1 MEELLLKTKK
11 VADYIVDRFN
21 NDVGFNGLKMLK
33 EEISNGYLLK
43 LNIKKFYF
51 DVLLV
56 ADACPRK
63 DNFKLLFGTYS
74 IYYLGDTLSYER
86 YYIFVLKVFKHLLD
100 YQTKQVKV
108 FEYNFKELSALFE
121 EKICVLDLS
130 LNKGIVAKPVTAL

>member
-33 EEISNGYLLK
+33 EETSKGYLLK

-86 YYIFVLKVFKHLLD
+86 FYMFVLKVFKHLLD

>member
-1 MEELLLKTKK
+1 MEELLLKIKK

-33 EEISNGYLLK
+33 EETSKGYLLK

-86 YYIFVLKVFKHLLD
+86 YYMFVLKAFKHLLD

>member
-33 EEISNGYLLK
+33 EETSKGYLLK

-51 DVLLV
+51 GVLLV

-86 YYIFVLKVFKHLLD
+86 YYMFVLKVFKHLLD

-130 LNKGIVAKPVTAL
+130 LNKGIVAKLVTAL

>member
-33 EEISNGYLLK
+33 EETSKGYLLK

>member
-1 MEELLLKTKK
+1 MEELLLKIKK

-33 EEISNGYLLK
+33 EETSKGYLLK

-86 YYIFVLKVFKHLLD
+86 YYMFVLKVFKHLLD

>member
-33 EEISNGYLLK
+33 EETSKGYLLK

-63 DNFKLLFGTYS
+63 DNFKLL
-74 IYYLGDTLSYER
+74 L
-86 YYIFVLKVFKHLLD
+86 
-100 YQTKQVKV
+100 
-108 FEYNFKELSALFE
+108 
-121 EKICVLDLS
+121 
-130 LNKGIVAKPVTAL
+130 

>member
-33 EEISNGYLLK
+33 EETSKGYLLK

-86 YYIFVLKVFKHLLD
+86 YYMFVLKVFKHLLD

>member
-11 VADYIVDRFN
+11 VADYIVNRFN

-33 EEISNGYLLK
+33 EETSKGYLLK

-86 YYIFVLKVFKHLLD
+86 YYMFVLKVFKHLLD

>member
-33 EEISNGYLLK
+33 EETSKGYLLK

-86 YYIFVLKVFKHLLD
+86 YYMFVLKVFKHLLD
-100 YQTKQVKV
+100 YQTKQFKV

>member
-33 EEISNGYLLK
+33 EETSKGYLLK

-86 YYIFVLKVFKHLLD
+86 YYMFILKVFKHLLD

>member
-1 MEELLLKTKK
+1 MEELLIKTLK
-11 VADYIVDRFN
+11 VADYIVNRFN

-33 EEISNGYLLK
+33 EETSKGYLLK

-51 DVLLV
+51 DILLL

-86 YYIFVLKVFKHLLD
+86 YYMFVLKVFKHLLD

-121 EKICVLDLS
+121 EKICVLDLY

>member
-33 EEISNGYLLK
+33 EETSKGYLLK

-86 YYIFVLKVFKHLLD
+86 YYMFVLKVFKHLLD

-108 FEYNFKELSALFE
+108 FEYDFKELSALFE

>member
-1 MEELLLKTKK
+1 MEELLIKTLK
-11 VADYIVDRFN
+11 VADYIVNRFN

-33 EEISNGYLLK
+33 EETSKGYLLK

-51 DVLLV
+51 DILLV
-56 ADACPRK
+56 ADAFPRK

-86 YYIFVLKVFKHLLD
+86 YYMFVLKVFKHLLD

>member
-1 MEELLLKTKK
+1 MEELLIKTLK
-11 VADYIVDRFN
+11 VADYIVNRFN

-33 EEISNGYLLK
+33 EETSKGYLLK

-86 YYIFVLKVFKHLLD
+86 YYMFVLKVFKHLLD

>member
-33 EEISNGYLLK
+33 EETSKGYLLK

-86 YYIFVLKVFKHLLD
+86 YYMFVLKVFKHLLD

-130 LNKGIVAKPVTAL
+130 LNKGIVPKPVTAL

>member
-33 EEISNGYLLK
+33 EETSKGYLLK

-86 YYIFVLKVFKHLLD
+86 FYMFVLKVFKHLLD

-130 LNKGIVAKPVTAL
+130 LNKGIVAKPVTVL

>member
-33 EEISNGYLLK
+33 EETSKGYLLK

-86 YYIFVLKVFKHLLD
+86 YYMFVLKVFKHLLD
-100 YQTKQVKV
+100 YQSKRVKV

>member
-11 VADYIVDRFN
+11 VADYIVNRFN

-33 EEISNGYLLK
+33 EETSKGYLLK

-63 DNFKLLFGTYS
+63 DNFKLFFGTYS

-86 YYIFVLKVFKHLLD
+86 YYMFVLKVFKHLLD

-130 LNKGIVAKPVTAL
+130 LNKGIVAKPLTAL

>member
-1 MEELLLKTKK
+1 MENQLLYLSTEWNYQN
-11 VADYIVDRFN
+11 VYEF
-21 NDVGFNGLKMLK
+21 LK
-33 EEISNGYLLK
+33 EETSKGYLLK

-86 YYIFVLKVFKHLLD
+86 FYMFVLKVFKHLLD

-130 LNKGIVAKPVTAL
+130 LNKGIVAKPVTVL

>member
-33 EEISNGYLLK
+33 EETSKGYLLK
-43 LNIKKFYF
+43 LNIKNFYF

-86 YYIFVLKVFKHLLD
+86 YYMFVLKVFKHLLD
-100 YQTKQVKV
+100 YQSKQVKV

>member
-33 EEISNGYLLK
+33 EETSKGYLLK

-56 ADACPRK
+56 ADTCPRK

-86 YYIFVLKVFKHLLD
+86 YYMFVLKVFKHLLD

-130 LNKGIVAKPVTAL
+130 LNKGIVPKPVTAL

>member
-1 MEELLLKTKK
+1 MEELLEKTEK
-11 VADYIVDRFN
+11 VADYIVERFN

-33 EEISNGYLLK
+33 EETSKGYLLK

-74 IYYLGDTLSYER
+74 IYYLGDALSYER
-86 YYIFVLKVFKHLLD
+86 YYMFVLKVFKHLLD

>member
-33 EEISNGYLLK
+33 EETSKGYLLK

-56 ADACPRK
+56 ADTCPRK

-86 YYIFVLKVFKHLLD
+86 YYMFVLKVFKHLLD

>member
-33 EEISNGYLLK
+33 EETSKGYLLK

-86 YYIFVLKVFKHLLD
+86 YYMFVLKVFKHLLD
-100 YQTKQVKV
+100 YQSKQVKV

-130 LNKGIVAKPVTAL
+130 FNKGIVAKPVTAL